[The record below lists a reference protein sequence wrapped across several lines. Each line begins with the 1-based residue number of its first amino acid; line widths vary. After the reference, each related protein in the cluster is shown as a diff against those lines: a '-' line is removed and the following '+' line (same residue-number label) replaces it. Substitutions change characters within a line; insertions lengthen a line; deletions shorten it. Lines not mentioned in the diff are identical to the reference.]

1 MSYYINPWWFYW
13 AQVSSAF
20 KGLSTAGAVIC
31 AIFAIAG
38 YCIVIDEE
46 FDGEDKES
54 AKRGVVALLALTL
67 LLTLAAVFIPNRDTL
82 IEMQI
87 ARLATKE
94 NVTGAVDSIKAAV
107 DYVIDAVKSLK

>member
-13 AQVSSAF
+13 ARVSSAF
-20 KGLSTAGAVIC
+20 KGLATAGAIIC
-31 AIFAIAG
+31 AFLAIA
-38 YCIVIDEE
+38 VITAICGGGFDEK
-46 FDGEDKES
+46 DKE
-54 AKRGVVALLALTL
+54 AAERGFVALLALAL

-94 NVTGAVDSIKAAV
+94 KVADAVDSIKTAV

>member
-13 AQVSSAF
+13 ARVSSTF
-20 KGLSTAGAVIC
+20 KGLSIAGAALCAFFTIVVIGLVC
-31 AIFAIAG
+31 SDS
-38 YCIVIDEE
+38 YDE
-46 FDGEDKES
+46 EDKET
-54 AKRGVVALLALTL
+54 AKRSIPALLALTL

-87 ARLATKE
+87 ARLATSE
-94 NVTGAVDSIKAAV
+94 NVAGAVDSIKTVV